1 MMQIP
6 NTLGFVFG
14 IVQMVIYLIYKDV
27 IPLESTKSHK
37 SNDHILN
44 ICEDV
49 PNVGGR
55 PDLNQVTKSED
66 PTVAVIGGVDPNNGK

>member
-49 PNVGGR
+49 PNGAIR
-55 PDLNQVTKSED
+55 PDPNEVAKSGA
-66 PTVAVIGGVDPNNGK
+66 PTVAVIGGEDPNNGK